1 LIRGRIVVKRILR
14 LCVVEPGVLA
24 VSVTVA
30 LLAAY
35 ASHHSV
41 HPSLTIFTPAEILP
55 PVTAA
60 EADKEEE
67 IPDWLRRR
75 SPETKA
81 DPHATR
87 ALVETVYRA
96 IARSGSRP

>member
-1 LIRGRIVVKRILR
+1 MVVKRILR

-35 ASHHSV
+35 ASHHSTR
-41 HPSLTIFTPAEILP
+41 PSLTIFTPAEIRP
-55 PVTAA
+55 PMTAA
-60 EADKEEE
+60 AADKEEE

-87 ALVETVYRA
+87 ALAEAVYRA
-96 IARSGSRP
+96 VKGAGRQ

>member
-1 LIRGRIVVKRILR
+1 MKRILR
-14 LCVVEPGVLA
+14 LCVVQPGALA

-35 ASHHSV
+35 ASHHNSQ
-41 HPSLTIFTPAEILP
+41 PSLTMFTPAEIIP
-55 PVTAA
+55 PMTAS
-60 EADKEEE
+60 EAAKEEE
-67 IPDWLRRR
+67 IPEWLRRR

-81 DPHATR
+81 DPHAVR

-96 IARSGSRP
+96 IDTYGDER

>member
-1 LIRGRIVVKRILR
+1 MKRILR

-35 ASHHSV
+35 ASHHST

-55 PVTAA
+55 PMTAA
-60 EADKEEE
+60 AADKEEE
-67 IPDWLRRR
+67 IPEWLRRR

-87 ALVETVYRA
+87 ALVEAVTRA
-96 IARSGSRP
+96 VLGAGRQ

>member
-1 LIRGRIVVKRILR
+1 MKRILR
-14 LCVVEPGVLA
+14 ICVVEPGVLA

-35 ASHHSV
+35 ASHHNSQ
-41 HPSLTIFTPAEILP
+41 PSLTIFTPAEILP
-55 PVTAA
+55 PVSTA
-60 EADKEEE
+60 EAAKEEE

-87 ALVETVYRA
+87 ALAEAVYRA
-96 IARSGSRP
+96 VQRAGRQ

>member
-1 LIRGRIVVKRILR
+1 MKRILR
-14 LCVVEPGVLA
+14 ICVVQPGALA

-35 ASHHSV
+35 ASHHST
-41 HPSLTIFTPAEILP
+41 HPSLTLFTPAKILP
-55 PVTAA
+55 PTAA
-60 EADKEEE
+60 EATKEEE

-81 DPHATR
+81 DPHAAR
-87 ALVETVYRA
+87 ALAEAVYRA
-96 IARSGSRP
+96 VDRAGRQ

>member
-1 LIRGRIVVKRILR
+1 MKRILR
-14 LCVVEPGVLA
+14 ICVVEPGAIA

-35 ASHHSV
+35 ASHHNSQ
-41 HPSLTIFTPAEILP
+41 PSLTIFTPAEILP
-55 PVTAA
+55 PIRAA
-60 EADKEEE
+60 GADKEEE
-67 IPDWLRRR
+67 IPEWLRRR

-81 DPHATR
+81 DPHAAR

-96 IARSGSRP
+96 VERSGSRQ